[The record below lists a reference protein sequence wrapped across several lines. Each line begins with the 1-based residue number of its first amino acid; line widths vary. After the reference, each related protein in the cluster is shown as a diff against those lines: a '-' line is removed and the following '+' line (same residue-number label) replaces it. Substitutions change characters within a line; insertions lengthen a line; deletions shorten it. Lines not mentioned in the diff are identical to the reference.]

1 MRVINKKYRKLV
13 LVCTNVK
20 DNGRECCGAKG
31 SADLHLKIKEAMS
44 AADPLIR
51 VSRTGCLGNCET
63 GVTVVIMP
71 DNLWFG
77 GANMNDVDEIVR
89 LAVGKGEVAA
99 SKDSDGDFLGM

>member
-1 MRVINKKYRKLV
+1 MREIHCKYRKLV

-31 SADLHLKIKEAMS
+31 SVELHAKLKEAMI
-44 AADPLIR
+44 AVDPLIR
-51 VSRTGCLGNCET
+51 VLKSGCLGQCAT

-89 LAVGKGEVAA
+89 LAVGEGKVVEP
-99 SKDSDGDFLGM
+99 KDSDGDFLGM